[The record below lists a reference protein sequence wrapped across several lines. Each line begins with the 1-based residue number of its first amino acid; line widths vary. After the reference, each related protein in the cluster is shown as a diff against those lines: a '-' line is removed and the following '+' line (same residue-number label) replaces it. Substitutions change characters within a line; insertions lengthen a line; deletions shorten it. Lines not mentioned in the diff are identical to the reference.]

1 MGSGSRQRPRMLP
14 SLAACSLLG
23 LILILTMGTPPAGI
37 GAVGPSA
44 LADKG
49 CHHDP
54 IAGTLGPRVLPRRDA
69 SEAGSDDRQ
78 ATAIAVAEVRVA
90 YPPNRAIGL
99 RANTSAALLP
109 LQDLYLITQRL
120 RI

>member
-1 MGSGSRQRPRMLP
+1 MSSGSRQRPRMLP
-14 SLAACSLLG
+14 SLATCSLLG

-54 IAGTLGPRVLPRRDA
+54 IAGTLAPRVLPRRDA
-69 SEAGSDDRQ
+69 SEASSDDRQ
-78 ATAIAVAEVRVA
+78 ATAVSAAEVRMA
-90 YPPNRAIGL
+90 HPANRAIGL
-99 RANTSAALLP
+99 RATTWAPLLP